1 MDKPARYPWI
11 SLFEY
16 PQPSRSPMTTNFS
29 CPGGILIRQCRIY
42 IKICYGQGAALICSF
57 QYFSKTEM
65 AGRQGITL
73 NIFCQNHRLQN
84 LYAQAIT
91 KLSQL
96 KDKLRQKNHRIC
108 CKLSDD

>member
-1 MDKPARYPWI
+1 
-11 SLFEY
+11 
-16 PQPSRSPMTTNFS
+16 MTTNFS

-42 IKICYGQGAALICSF
+42 IKICYGQGGALICSF